1 MNENMD
7 SSSDRTPLSQQGMP
21 RDASDAV
28 EFSAQAPG
36 LEQGKPSPHSMPLRK
51 RRVRLPVILFVATC
65 ASTFWVG
72 MSNWQ
77 PLEEIVNVITW
88 SQGGRAA
95 WYDPYLS
102 SPAVELRRDL
112 IQYAQGWKT
121 GFLYMAT
128 MLGILFAHEMGHFLM
143 ALRYRVP
150 ASLPY
155 FIPVPI
161 SPIGT
166 FGAVIGMDG
175 MRADRK
181 QLFDIGL
188 AGPLAGLVVAF
199 PVLWYGIHQMDLTA
213 PGTGSFELDLPLA
226 MSAMMRWAEVP
237 GYTPGM
243 YINQS
248 QLNPYFMAGWVGLL
262 VTGLNMIPVSQL
274 DGGHVTY
281 TMFGRRAHWIAWAFL
296 LGAVLFVIIAQ
307 AVNWILMLVLIFLM
321 RPSHPP
327 TSDDTVPIGW
337 FRYALGAVSLTIPIF
352 CFPPYAIIPA

>member
-1 MNENMD
+1 M
-7 SSSDRTPLSQQGMP
+7 T
-21 RDASDAV
+21 
-28 EFSAQAPG
+28 
-36 LEQGKPSPHSMPLRK
+36 
-51 RRVRLPVILFVATC
+51 
-65 ASTFWVG
+65 
-72 MSNWQ
+72 
-77 PLEEIVNVITW
+77 
-88 SQGGRAA
+88 
-95 WYDPYLS
+95 
-102 SPAVELRRDL
+102 
-112 IQYAQGWKT
+112 
-121 GFLYMAT
+121 
-128 MLGILFAHEMGHFLM
+128 
-143 ALRYRVP
+143 